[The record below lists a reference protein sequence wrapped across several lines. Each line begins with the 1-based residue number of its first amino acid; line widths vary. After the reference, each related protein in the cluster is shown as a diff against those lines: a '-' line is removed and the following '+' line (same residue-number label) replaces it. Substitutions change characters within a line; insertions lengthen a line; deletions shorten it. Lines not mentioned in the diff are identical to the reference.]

1 MNSNIS
7 YNKIITDENLMET
20 IQHGSNNYPF
30 NFYYDN
36 LSQFDFNCIEW
47 HWHTELEFVYI
58 ESGTVTF
65 WIGEKQFDLSERNGV
80 FINSKPCTAFILL
93 LKLLSRILYV
103 CLLLL
108 LRRIVSYIKNIS
120 CLYYLLS

>member
-36 LSQFDFNCIEW
+36 LSQ
-47 HWHTELEFVYI
+47 
-58 ESGTVTF
+58 
-65 WIGEKQFDLSERNGV
+65 
-80 FINSKPCTAFILL
+80 
-93 LKLLSRILYV
+93 
-103 CLLLL
+103 
-108 LRRIVSYIKNIS
+108 
-120 CLYYLLS
+120 

>member
-1 MNSNIS
+1 
-7 YNKIITDENLMET
+7 MET